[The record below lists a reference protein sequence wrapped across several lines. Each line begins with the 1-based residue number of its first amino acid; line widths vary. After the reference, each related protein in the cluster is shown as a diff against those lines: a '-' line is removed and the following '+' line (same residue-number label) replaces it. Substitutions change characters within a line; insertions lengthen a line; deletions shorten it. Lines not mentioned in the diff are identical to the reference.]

1 MRGSFFFAVVIVSLS
16 NDPEHVEGKGSPLF
30 RGQSPLRIVRK
41 GLLFALCA

>member
-1 MRGSFFFAVVIVSLS
+1 MRGSFLVVIVSLS
-16 NDPEHVEGKGSPLF
+16 NDPEPVEGNGSPQY